1 MISLTCSASRCKFG
15 CMLPRLAER
24 LPKVK
29 LDKRSP
35 DWYKYVMNELIKM
48 TLRLTAELLYF
59 AADYTSALV
68 DMIEYERPPEDLR

>member
-1 MISLTCSASRCKFG
+1 
-15 CMLPRLAER
+15 
-24 LPKVK
+24 
-29 LDKRSP
+29 
-35 DWYKYVMNELIKM
+35 MNELIKT